1 MKVAFR
7 SSFLRDV
14 KNVRDAAM
22 KRRITDAIVQ
32 VEAAQ
37 RPEQIV
43 GLSSIAGEPG
53 AGRMRVGDYRHG
65 LFIAGEVVT
74 FVRCLHLHRREI
86 YRYFL

>member
-22 KRRITDAIVQ
+22 KRRIIGAIEQ

-37 RPEQIV
+37 RPDQV
-43 GLSSIAGEPG
+43 AGLSSITGESG
-53 AGRMRVGDYRHG
+53 AYRIRVGDYRLG
-65 LFIAGEVVT
+65 LIIASDTAT
-74 FVRCLHLHRREI
+74 FVRCLHRREI
-86 YRYFL
+86 YRYFP